1 MQLFEK
7 MFHVDMSPRRIILIP
22 IMCII
27 FVTYDIVMT
36 YIKFMDGRQIEKSLF
51 VALAVKVLFCTMV
64 LFAYKNKYWRM
75 GFLILIISSVIHAFA
90 RLPIGMASLYV
101 VMLHYVSFFI
111 VALSAACFVVMF
123 INGKRM
129 RDALDRLTL
138 DV

>member
-1 MQLFEK
+1 MQLFKK
-7 MFHVDMSPRRIILIP
+7 MFHVNMSPRRIILIP

-51 VALAVKVLFCTMV
+51 WALAVKVLFCAMV

-90 RLPIGMASLYV
+90 RLPIGMASVYV

-111 VALSAACFVVMF
+111 VVLSAVCFVVMF
-123 INGKRM
+123 INGEKM
-129 RDALDRLTL
+129 RDAS
-138 DV
+138 

>member
-1 MQLFEK
+1 
-7 MFHVDMSPRRIILIP
+7 
-22 IMCII
+22 
-27 FVTYDIVMT
+27 
-36 YIKFMDGRQIEKSLF
+36 
-51 VALAVKVLFCTMV
+51 
-64 LFAYKNKYWRM
+64 M

-129 RDALDRLTL
+129 RAALAVTL